1 MKARAFISHALALAT
16 GLALAAAFAH
26 REDPDQQAQAA
37 VTHPSNSDS
46 PPGTHRRRSEAVAST
61 RAEEYRRAWDDLAL
75 QKMSE
80 AQRRGLQWRLLEAWA
95 MVDLEAALKAEMS
108 EAPWAARGAFDKA
121 FMAQPLSSWK
131 TLSKLGL
138 GSMRNTVR
146 WTQMVALKDPDAMIS
161 VIDEMPPSL
170 QDYAADFLFSEVE
183 TDQQADELRK
193 KLLHPGSIADQE
205 RDLALAWR
213 AAPLRPQDSI
223 RMEAWLDLPAGSER
237 LNSMT
242 GWANGSQYSD
252 LATLETDWAKVPASD
267 REQAARLLLSQLS
280 LRSEHVTFAIDRA
293 IETGQWD
300 TLRKLGGAPA
310 YSQNLMAGDP
320 EALATWAMQLPQ
332 RDELRAYFTDAVT
345 PKLMADPAAGR
356 EWLESM
362 PADSWQR
369 DEGYAAIARA
379 SLARNRNQEEALR
392 AIESISSPAIRQ
404 RAREELR
411 DWQVANDQKEISH
424 GE

>member
-1 MKARAFISHALALAT
+1 MKARTIMSHGLALAT
-16 GLALAAAFAH
+16 GLALAASFTRRNDTDQKAKDTAAH
-26 REDPDQQAQAA
+26 A
-37 VTHPSNSDS
+37 SNSASGPSSD
-46 PPGTHRRRSEAVAST
+46 RRRSKTAAST
-61 RAEEYRRAWDDLAL
+61 RTEEYQRAWNDLAR

-80 AQRRGLQWRLLEAWA
+80 GRRRDLQWRLLEAWA
-95 MVDLEAALKAEMS
+95 MIDLEAALKAEMA

-121 FMAQPLSSWK
+121 FMAQPLASWK

-170 QDYAADFLFSEVE
+170 QSYAADFLFSEVE
-183 TDQQADELRK
+183 TDPQADALRK
-193 KLLHPGSIADQE
+193 KLLRPGSITNQE

-237 LNSMT
+237 LNAMT
-242 GWANGSQYSD
+242 GWANGSQYAD
-252 LATLETDWAKVPASD
+252 LATLETDWAKVPAAD

-280 LRSEHVTFAIDRA
+280 LGSEHVTFAIDRA

-300 TLRKLGGAPA
+300 MLRKLGGAPA
-310 YSQNLMAGDP
+310 HSQNLMEVEP
-320 EALATWAMQLPQ
+320 ETLATWAMQLPQ

-392 AIESISSPAIRQ
+392 AIGSISNPAIRQ

-411 DWQVANDQKEISH
+411 DWQVANDQREILH